1 MANKTGKNGLIPDA
15 SLQVAVGMAQADM
28 AYRISR
34 SQAARGVPT
43 GLAAEHGAKAATAVF
58 AYAIFIFPILMVTAL
73 FVWTPNPIIM
83 LWKTAQVIT
92 GMVILLRMHKW
103 IHEPATNVLVYKI
116 STLKLVVGGGISVL
130 VFFLFAVYRI
140 LTA

>member
-1 MANKTGKNGLIPDA
+1 MANKTGKNGLIPNA
-15 SLQVAVGMAQADM
+15 SLQIAVGMAQADT

-43 GLAAEHGAKAATAVF
+43 GLAAEHGAKASTAIF
-58 AYAIFIFPILMVTAL
+58 AYAIFIFPVLMVTAFL
-73 FVWTPNPIIM
+73 VWTPNPVIM
-83 LWKTAQVIT
+83 VWKTAQVVT
-92 GMVILLRMHKW
+92 GMVILLRLQRW
-103 IHEPATNVLVYKI
+103 VHEPASNVLVYKI

>member
-1 MANKTGKNGLIPDA
+1 MAINTGKNGLVPPSA
-15 SLQVAVGMAQADM
+15 LQIAVATAQSDV
-28 AYRISR
+28 AYRIAR

-43 GLAAEHGAKAATAVF
+43 KLASEHGAKVATAVF

-130 VFFLFAVYRI
+130 VFFLLAVYI
-140 LTA
+140 IVTA